1 MLTFTINDKQGVELT
16 LDSEDKRLAEINAGN
31 GATAQ
36 DVALGAV
43 VVQAMRLMNKKP
55 FWELVGRIIES
66 TMYLDDN
73 KVAVFGKEY
82 CINELIDGAK
92 ERRKRL
98 EKEGEK
104 YRDMSISVKVG
115 DDVVK
120 IQDADNM
127 EIEDLNNLEEKDK

>member
-16 LDSEDKRLAEINAGN
+16 YDGEDKRLAELNAGN

-66 TMYLDDN
+66 SMYLDDS
-73 KVAVFGKEY
+73 KVMVLGEEY
-82 CINELIDGAK
+82 DICEFIEGAK

-104 YRDMSISVKVG
+104 CLKSRERN
-115 DDVVK
+115 
-120 IQDADNM
+120 A
-127 EIEDLNNLEEKDK
+127 

>member
-16 LDSEDKRLAEINAGN
+16 FDGEDKRLAELNAGN

-55 FWELVGRIIES
+55 FWFFVGRIIES

-73 KVAVFGKEY
+73 KVTVFGKEY

-104 YRDMSISVKVG
+104 
-115 DDVVK
+115 
-120 IQDADNM
+120 
-127 EIEDLNNLEEKDK
+127 

>member
-16 LDSEDKRLAEINAGN
+16 FDGEDKRLAELNAGN

-43 VVQAMRLMNKKP
+43 VVQAMRLMNQKP
-55 FWELVGRIIES
+55 FYELIGKIIES
-66 TMYLDDN
+66 TMYLDDS
-73 KVAVFGKEY
+73 KVTVFGKEY
-82 CINELIDGAK
+82 DIYEFIEGAK

-120 IQDADNM
+120 IQDADKTA
-127 EIEDLNNLEEKDK
+127 IKDLEDI

>member
-1 MLTFTINDKQGVELT
+1 MQ
-16 LDSEDKRLAEINAGN
+16 
-31 GATAQ
+31 
-36 DVALGAV
+36 AL
-43 VVQAMRLMNKKP
+43 RLMNKKP

-73 KVAVFGKEY
+73 KVTVFGKEY
-82 CINELIDGAK
+82 CINELVDGAE
-92 ERRKRL
+92 ERCKRL

-127 EIEDLNNLEEKDK
+127 EIEDLENL

>member
-1 MLTFTINDKQGVELT
+1 MLTFIINDKQGVELT
-16 LDSEDKRLAEINAGN
+16 FDGEDKKLAELNAGN

-43 VVQAMRLMNKKP
+43 VVQALRLMNKNP

-66 TMYLDDN
+66 TVYLDDS
-73 KVAVFGKEY
+73 KVRVFGEEY
-82 CINELIDGAK
+82 DICEFIEGAE

-104 YRDMSISVKVG
+104 YRNMSISVKVG

-120 IQDADNM
+120 IQDAD
-127 EIEDLNNLEEKDK
+127 ETAIKDLEDI

>member
-16 LDSEDKRLAEINAGN
+16 YDGEDKRLAEINAGN

-66 TMYLDDN
+66 LTFSN
-73 KVAVFGKEY
+73 
-82 CINELIDGAK
+82 
-92 ERRKRL
+92 R
-98 EKEGEK
+98 
-104 YRDMSISVKVG
+104 
-115 DDVVK
+115 
-120 IQDADNM
+120 
-127 EIEDLNNLEEKDK
+127 

>member
-1 MLTFTINDKQGVELT
+1 MLTFTMNDKQGVELT
-16 LDSEDKRLAEINAGN
+16 FDGEDKRLAELNAGN

-43 VVQAMRLMNKKP
+43 VVQALRLMNKKP
-55 FWELVGRIIES
+55 FWRLVGRIIES

-73 KVAVFGKEY
+73 KVTVFGKEY

-120 IQDADNM
+120 IQDADET
-127 EIEDLNNLEEKDK
+127 EIKDLEDI

>member
-1 MLTFTINDKQGVELT
+1 MLTFTINDKQQVELT
-16 LDSEDKRLAEINAGN
+16 FDGEDKRLAELNAGN

-73 KVAVFGKEY
+73 KVTVFGKEY

-98 EKEGEK
+98 EKEEEE

-120 IQDADNM
+120 IQDIDETA
-127 EIEDLNNLEEKDK
+127 IKDLENLEEKDK